1 MNYIISKIEINSF
14 RSIQK
19 CVIDTGNVNIFSGL
33 NDVGKSN
40 VLKALNLFFND
51 QTDFGTELNFNTDY
65 SKVSLASAQQS
76 AKKKQQIKIKV
87 YFKAPL
93 TFKSL
98 QDQDLW
104 IEKVFDRLG
113 NQTEH
118 SSLDAT
124 KQKSSLTR
132 LLNNIKYFYIPAL
145 KGTDVLQY
153 ILGEVG
159 KQKLIPEKDITDLN
173 QKVNS
178 NIIDLAKILVESS
191 INTETKFELPIL
203 VEDFWQK
210 LNINTKY
217 DEFEKLNEE
226 TKSSKKEKRDPLK
239 EEFYQIPLQLRGEG
253 IKSKYIPPLL
263 QWIQDREPNR
273 QYVWGIDEPENSLE
287 FKKAQEVADL
297 YFDTYSK
304 KTQLFLTSHSLAFIF
319 PDPIHENINVFRCVR
334 GIFGATQVE
343 LLKNLF
349 KEQEKYNLAEEIGA
363 LEIQKEAYK
372 DWKSKDAQIE
382 NLSKKLRL
390 ITKPVIFVEG
400 DMDEFYFKKTLEIFG
415 KENTYPADIKWIG
428 YKDENGKSLFTGKD
442 NLEKAEK
449 FLSVHKPSQKTV
461 LFYDVDCNKQIKT
474 NDMLTIYCPEKI
486 TNAKYK
492 TGTEHLLVVP
502 DSFDI
507 SSTDYQQIDEKGD
520 RKTFFPK
527 KIEIKKYVFELPTDQ
542 QKQWLKN
549 VDSILEEIKN
559 NYLL

>member
-14 RSIQK
+14 RSIEK
-19 CVIDTGNVNIFSGL
+19 SIINTRNVNIFSGL

-40 VLKALNLFFND
+40 VLKALNLFFNS
-51 QTDFGTELNFNTDY
+51 QTDFGTKLNFNTDY
-65 SKVSLASAQQS
+65 SKISLASAQQS

-87 YFKAPL
+87 YFQTPS

-98 QDQDLW
+98 QGKDLW
-104 IEKVFDRLG
+104 IEKIFDRFG

-145 KGTDVLQY
+145 KGQDVLQY

-173 QKVNS
+173 QKVNN
-178 NIIDLAKILVESS
+178 NIVDLARILTESS
-191 INTETKFELPIL
+191 INTETRFELPVL

-217 DEFEKLNEE
+217 DEFDKLNKD
-226 TKSSKKEKRDPLK
+226 TISSKKGTKNPLK

-273 QYVWGIDEPENSLE
+273 QYIWGIDEPENSLE
-287 FKKAQEVADL
+287 FKKAQEIADL
-297 YFDTYSK
+297 YIKVYSK

-319 PDPIHENINVFRCVR
+319 PDNFENKVGIFRCFR
-334 GIFGATQVE
+334 GKMGETNIE
-343 LLKNLF
+343 LLQNLF
-349 KEQEKYNLAEEIGA
+349 QRQDKHNLAEEIGA
-363 LEIQKEAYK
+363 LEIQKEIYQE
-372 DWKSKDAQIE
+372 WKSKDVQIVE
-382 NLSKKLRL
+382 LSKKLTT

-400 DMDEFYFKKTLEIFG
+400 EIDEAYFNKALEIFT
-415 KENTYPADIKWIG
+415 NQDSYPADIKWIG
-428 YKDENGKSLFTGKD
+428 YKDAQGKALFTGKD

-449 FLSVHKPSQKTV
+449 FLLANQPNQKTI
-461 LFYDVDCNKQIKT
+461 LFYDVDCGKQIKT
-474 NDMLTIYCPEKI
+474 ENMVTVYCPTKI
-486 TNAKYK
+486 PGAKYE
-492 TGTEHLLVVP
+492 TGIEHILIIP
-502 DSFDI
+502 DNFDL
-507 SSTDYQQIDEKGD
+507 SSSQYVETHQKGD
-520 RKTFFPK
+520 KKTTSPNK
-527 KIEIKKYVFELPTDQ
+527 TAIKNYIFGLPVDQ
-542 QKQWLKN
+542 QKQWLENMSK
-549 VDSILEEIKN
+549 ILKEIKK
-559 NYLL
+559 NYLG

>member
-1 MNYIISKIEINSF
+1 MNHIISKIEIDSF

-19 CVIDTGNVNIFSGL
+19 CIIDTGNVNIFSGL

-40 VLKALNLFFND
+40 VLKALNLFFNS
-51 QTDFGTELNFNTDY
+51 QTDFATKLNFYTDY

-76 AKKKQQIKIKV
+76 AKKKQQIKIKI
-87 YFKAPL
+87 YFKAPS

-98 QDQDLW
+98 QNKELW

-118 SSLDAT
+118 SSLDTT

-159 KQKLIPEKDITDLN
+159 KQKLIPEKDIIDLN

-178 NIIDLAKILVESS
+178 NIIDLAEILIKSS
-191 INTETKFELPIL
+191 INTETKFELPVL

-217 DEFEKLNEE
+217 DEFDKLSEG
-226 TKSSKKEKRDPLK
+226 TKKEKMETLK

-273 QYVWGIDEPENSLE
+273 QYIWGIDEPENSLE
-287 FKKAQEVADL
+287 FKKAQEVANL
-297 YFDTYSK
+297 YLGTYSK

-319 PDPIHENINVFRCVR
+319 PDSTHENVNIFRC
-334 GIFGATQVE
+334 FKGALGSTQVE

-349 KEQEKYNLAEEIGA
+349 KEQEKYNLAEEVGA
-363 LEIQKEAYK
+363 LEIQKEVIQEWRIK
-372 DWKSKDAQIE
+372 DEQIKE
-382 NLSKKLRL
+382 LKTKIDSL
-390 ITKPVIFVEG
+390 TKPVIFVEG
-400 DMDEFYFKKTLEIFG
+400 LIDEAYFKRALENCG
-415 KENTYPADIKWIG
+415 KAGNYPAEVKWIG
-428 YKDENGKSLFTGKD
+428 HKDQNDQDTFTGNSSLDKT
-442 NLEKAEK
+442 KS
-449 FLSVHKPSQKTV
+449 FLSAHNPPQKV
-461 LFYDVDCNKQIKT
+461 ILFYDVECKKEITSKDN
-474 NDMLTIYCPEKI
+474 LTVYCPKEI
-486 TNAKYK
+486 EGAKYK
-492 TGTEHLLVVP
+492 EGSEHLLVVP
-502 DSFDI
+502 KDFDI
-507 SSTDYQQIDEKGD
+507 SKEEYILTDKKST
-520 RKTFFPK
+520 TFPK
-527 KIEIKKYVFELPTDQ
+527 KSINKKSLQGHIFSLSNNQ
-542 QKQWLKN
+542 QNQWLAN
-549 VDSILEEIKN
+549 INNILEEIKN
-559 NYLL
+559 NYLS